1 MKKIDNITALLL
13 FFLLFIIVLFSY
25 IVKVDRDIKK
35 YGQFHDAVSEIKLI
49 DQSFDNFLIRK
60 STFTN
65 YDDINLKISRFEKKI
80 DFLDSEYSRNLFSK
94 EYTFLISDLKNKFE
108 QKHNFI
114 ESFKSKNATLLNS
127 MHYVLDL
134 RNTIIKD
141 DKYIEKIK
149 KIVNDQTL
157 QLMKY
162 YINIYIDN
170 KIILENSN
178 TLLKILKEKH
188 FNGELELFI
197 LHTNKNIITIEALNV
212 IENSLNQDVLLSRSI
227 KNIHM
232 YLDEDYNK
240 KLLIERVIVVIL
252 FIIAVI
258 ILLILFVKH
267 KEALQTKYELLGFK
281 LAVENS
287 DNSIV
292 IADANKNITY
302 VNESFEKETGYKK
315 EEVLGKN
322 PRILKSGKMAQSIY
336 DDLNA
341 TINSGD
347 KWEGELINV
356 RKDGSIY
363 YEKASIIPIFIKN
376 KLKNYLA
383 IKLNITD
390 YIEQKQ
396 EVEFLALHDFL
407 TSLPNRLFI
416 EKSILKKMQTAK
428 LKDSKIFMFYIDLD
442 RFKIINDTL
451 GHDVGDEMLIEASN
465 RIQASLR
472 GSDIVARVGGDE
484 FIILSETL
492 HTNDEAKVVCERIIK
507 LFAEPIQT
515 KKHLLNITL
524 SIGVAVFPDDAKDY
538 QTLLKHADIA
548 MYQAKDSGKNTFSF
562 YQKRLFDDAKNR
574 LNMEQAFKNAID
586 NNEFYML
593 YQPKYTLEDKKIVG
607 LEALVRWK
615 NETLGFIGPDKF
627 IPIAED
633 TGFIL
638 ELGLFIFKQA
648 CKDFLIFRQCAK
660 SLEKISINVSAV
672 QLYQE
677 NFVDNLISIIK
688 EVGIDSKSIVI
699 EITETYIMKNVEHSM
714 KILNELKMVGF
725 SISIDDFG
733 TGHSSLNYLK
743 KFPIDELKIDK
754 SFVDGIPNDQNDT
767 SIVQAIISMS
777 KSLGY
782 VNVAEG
788 IENEDQEKF
797 LLDSYCALGQ
807 GFHFCR
813 PKTKDELIEFL
824 NS

>member
-240 KLLIERVIVVIL
+240 KLLIERVIVVII